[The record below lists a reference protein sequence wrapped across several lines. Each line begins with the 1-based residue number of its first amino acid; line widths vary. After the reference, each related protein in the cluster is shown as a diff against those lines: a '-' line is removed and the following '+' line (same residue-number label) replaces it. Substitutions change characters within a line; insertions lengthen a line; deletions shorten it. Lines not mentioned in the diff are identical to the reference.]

1 MVVQARFLQAG
12 FLGVEFLGV
21 LCGTLLLT
29 SSGPGRA
36 ARAHFTPRA
45 PGPRGGDASLA
56 RGSSVAP
63 SAKVAAAPTSSMVSA
78 APPP

>member
-21 LCGTLLLT
+21 LCGTLLRT

-36 ARAHFTPRA
+36 ARVDFIPRA
-45 PGPRGGDASLA
+45 PAPRGGDASLA
-56 RGSSVAP
+56 RGGREAP
-63 SAKVAAAPTSSMVSA
+63 
-78 APPP
+78 